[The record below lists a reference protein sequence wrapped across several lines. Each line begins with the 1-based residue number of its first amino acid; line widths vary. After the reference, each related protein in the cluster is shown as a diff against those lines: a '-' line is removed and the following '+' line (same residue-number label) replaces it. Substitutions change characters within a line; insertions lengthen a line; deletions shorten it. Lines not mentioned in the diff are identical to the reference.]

1 MTVIAV
7 AMAGNVDGEAAAYAE
22 LCLATV
28 PGVETRRLEPFPELT
43 YAWDAVRRQYSSTL
57 VLRDSVSRRPPDASK
72 LLVLTEHDIF
82 IPMLSFVYGQAQL
95 SGPVA
100 VLSLARL
107 RQEFYG
113 LPPNPALFL
122 LRLRKEVLH
131 EIGHTFGLTHC
142 TDSLCTMS
150 LSTNIQQLDLK
161 QGVFC
166 EDCALLLSESVEQAG
181 SAANTPSST
190 EG

>member
-1 MTVIAV
+1 MTLIAV
-7 AMAGNVDGEAAAYAE
+7 AMAGQVDSEAAAYAE
-22 LCLATV
+22 RCLSAV
-28 PGVETRRLEPFPELT
+28 LGVKTRRLDPFPEIS
-43 YAWDAVRRQYSSTL
+43 YAWDPSRRQYSSTL
-57 VLRDSVSRRPPDASK
+57 VLRDSLARRPPQAAK

-113 LPPNPALFL
+113 LPANPPLFL
-122 LRLRKEVLH
+122 LRVRKEVLH

-142 TDSLCTMS
+142 TDPLCTMS

-161 QGVFC
+161 QGAFC
-166 EDCALLLSESVEQAG
+166 DDCAVLLTESVESAG
-181 SAANTPSST
+181 MAAAPQPT
-190 EG
+190 GG